1 MKVWTEFSIISGLLY
16 YQHPHLGEV
25 LCIPNIYDAPGM
37 NHRRR
42 IFNESHVTDYVGH
55 RGITTTK
62 ATMRCRYYW
71 SELTADAIKM
81 VNACHECNTS
91 KINRQ
96 KPQGKLMP
104 IDVPLF
110 PAQSYNTDII
120 GPLPESKNGNHCV
133 LIVVDRFSSRIFLHA
148 HSKHTTA
155 TEMAQLF
162 VDEICYKAGR
172 GIPLSVI
179 SDNDKLFTAQF
190 FKSMFE
196 RFGTKWLF
204 STARSQSTDGKAERY
219 IAVVEEI
226 LRTRINYKQTDW
238 EVLLSAIMFINNQQK
253 CSLLNQTPIEI
264 EMNITPIV
272 PADLISRVT
281 LEKAVKKNTVVQYST
296 C

>member
-1 MKVWTEFSIISGLLY
+1 MQHEGKTEHDIDQLSQEAEKLITTRYKKLEIDLPGVDKKNTTRLMKVWTEFSIISGLLY
-16 YQHPHLGEV
+16 YQHPHFGEV
-25 LCIPNIYDAPGM
+25 LCIPNICDASGI

-42 IFNESHVTDYVGH
+42 IFNESHITDYVGH

-71 SELTADAIKM
+71 SELTVDAIKM

-172 GIPLSVI
+172 GIPLS
-179 SDNDKLFTAQF
+179 SFLSQCLNGSAQNGSSLQRVLSPLME
-190 FKSMFE
+190 KESV
-196 RFGTKWLF
+196 TL
-204 STARSQSTDGKAERY
+204 
-219 IAVVEEI
+219 
-226 LRTRINYKQTDW
+226 
-238 EVLLSAIMFINNQQK
+238 LLSRK
-253 CSLLNQTPIEI
+253 YC
-264 EMNITPIV
+264 V
-272 PADLISRVT
+272 PGS
-281 LEKAVKKNTVVQYST
+281 AVNKQIGKSF
-296 C
+296 